1 VDTREECRSVRG
13 SLIAYVD
20 GELSAVERRAADVHL
35 PTCAD
40 CRREIEALR
49 GMAALV
55 QESFAEGPE
64 AAERWRHAL
73 GRGKERV
80 AALRRPRRSLPA
92 VLERL
97 VGHPVRALAAT
108 IVLSVALA
116 ETLDLL
122 GLQQEGLQV
131 LSYLLS
137 LSLS

>member
-1 VDTREECRSVRG
+1 MDTRECRSVRG

-20 GELSAVERRAADVHL
+20 GELGAAERQAADVHL
-35 PTCAD
+35 RTCLD

-49 GMAALV
+49 RMALLV
-55 QESFAEGPE
+55 RESFAEGPE
-64 AAERWRHAL
+64 ADERWRGAL

-80 AALRRPRRSLPA
+80 AALRRPRRSLP
-92 VLERL
+92 VVFRRF
-97 VGHPVRALAAT
+97 VGHPVRALAAM

-122 GLQQEGLQV
+122 GLGQEGVQV